1 MCGIAGIIGEN
12 ENNVEI
18 ETILEKIGYRG
29 PDGLFYKKMDR
40 VAFGHARLSIIDLKI
55 SANQP
60 MVDESTGNVIIF
72 NGEIYNYLELK
83 KEIGS
88 RYQFKTNSDT
98 EVLLGAYHVFGLD
111 FFSHLR
117 GMFAFAI
124 YDPTKR
130 KVLLARDRVG
140 IKPLYYI
147 KLGKSVFF
155 ASEIKAI
162 INLVGKPESINKL
175 KAYEFLAN
183 RQLDT
188 DEQTFFEGIYQLL
201 PAHYLWVDTNGNI
214 EEPKPFWDFPQ
225 TGKRKLTKESEM
237 EFVEVFNET
246 ISMHLRSDVELGSF
260 LSGGIDS
267 SSVTC
272 FALRNMKQTS
282 LPVYSAVVPYYHS
295 ENALIKDVVDFNDK
309 IIPHEFLL
317 DGTGYFDD
325 IEKII
330 YHHDEPILDGS
341 MYAHYK
347 LCQLAKK
354 NKIKVLLSGAGGD
367 ELFGGYGSHIYAYH
381 STLLA
386 NLRLKKYLQEV
397 KTVSENSSWSKKSL
411 VAKSL
416 YENLPFTLK
425 RKLKNFQLQKRNE
438 HLEIQPEIKHFYHEH
453 SDRYYANLMNNYK
466 SWTVPPYL
474 HYEDRNS
481 MAFGIEIRVPFYDH
495 RLMEFVFQFD
505 PDQIINGASKSL
517 LRKSF
522 KGLVPDKV
530 LTQKGKFGFPSPID
544 HALVTDKKGK
554 EMFFDLVSTTPFLK
568 PGETRKIGTDFY
580 NGKGELTTFWRL
592 LSYMLWYHI
601 FFTGNHS
608 FKN

>member
-12 ENNVEI
+12 ETNVLV
-18 ETILEKIGYRG
+18 ETILQRISYRG
-29 PDGLFYKKMDR
+29 PDGLFYKKTGR
-40 VAFGHARLSIIDLKI
+40 VAFGHARLSIIDLNVR
-55 SANQP
+55 ANQP
-60 MVDESTGNVIIF
+60 MLDESTGNMIIF
-72 NGEIYNYLELK
+72 NGEIYNYVELK

-98 EVLLGAYHVFGLD
+98 EVLLAAYHVFGIQ

-117 GMFAFAI
+117 GMFALAI
-124 YDPTKR
+124 YDPKKN

-140 IKPLYYI
+140 IKPLYYRKI
-147 KLGKSVFF
+147 GQNVFF

-162 INLVGKPESINKL
+162 INLDGQSENINKL

-188 DEQTFFEGIYQLL
+188 DEHTFFEGIYQLP
-201 PAHYLWVDTNGNI
+201 PAHYLWVDTNGNM
-214 EEPKPFWDFPQ
+214 EGSKPFWDFPQ
-225 TGKRKLTKESEM
+225 TGNRKLNKQSEK

-267 SSVTC
+267 SSITC
-272 FALRNMKQTS
+272 FALRNMQQPNLHTF
-282 LPVYSAVVPYYHS
+282 SAIVPYYHS
-295 ENALIKDVVDFNDK
+295 ENSLIKDVAHFNNK

-317 DGTGYFDD
+317 DGAGFFDD
-325 IEKII
+325 IEKVI

-367 ELFGGYGSHIYAYH
+367 ELFGGYGSHINSYH

-386 NLRLKKYLQEV
+386 NLKLKKYLQEV
-397 KTVSENSSWSKKSL
+397 KSVAENSSNSRKSL
-411 VAKSL
+411 VLKSL
-416 YENLPFTLK
+416 YENLPFALK
-425 RKLKNFQLQKRNE
+425 RKLKNLQLQKRNA
-438 HLEIQPEIKHFYHEH
+438 HLEIQPEIKHFYYEH

-495 RLMEFVFQFD
+495 KLMEFVFQFD
-505 PDQIINGASKSL
+505 PDQIINGASKSV

-522 KGLVPDKV
+522 KGIVPDKV
-530 LTQKGKFGFPSPID
+530 LTQKSKFGFPSPID
-544 HALVTDKKGK
+544 HALATDKKGR
-554 EMFFDLVSTTPFLK
+554 EMFFDLFKTTPFLK
-568 PGETRKIGTDFY
+568 LNETEKIGIDFY
-580 NGKGELTTFWRL
+580 KGKGELTTFWRL
-592 LSYMLWYHI
+592 LSYILWYHI
-601 FFTGNHS
+601 FFTGDKQL
-608 FKN
+608 KN